1 MPSGIE
7 RILIILLASI
17 IIMFMMMVLK
27 ARGRPA
33 VDSVQL
39 IARTLYFECG
49 QQSLAG
55 KRAVASVICNR
66 RNRTDG
72 TWASVILK
80 RKQFS
85 CWNDADKLNE
95 LPHNTNAY
103 ICLSLAKSMVNESFQ
118 PIGPWDHYYNPL
130 LCAPSWG
137 DKLVERQMIGDHRF
151 GVLM

>member
-7 RILIILLASI
+7 RILILLVGSI
-17 IIMFMMMVLK
+17 ILVFMMMALK
-27 ARGRPA
+27 AQGRPA
-33 VDSVQL
+33 VDVVQL
-39 IARTLYFECG
+39 IARTLYYECG
-49 QQSLAG
+49 QQPLAG

-72 TWASVILK
+72 TWVSVILK

-85 CWNDADKLNE
+85 CWNDSSRENA

-103 ICLSLAKSMVNESFQ
+103 ICLSIAKSMVNETFA
-118 PIGPWDHYYNPL
+118 PTGPWDHYYNPL
-130 LCAPSWG
+130 LCAPKWG
-137 DKLVERQMIGDHRF
+137 DDLVEKEMIGHHLF